1 MRHLSRHLR
10 RHLIAAA
17 AAAVLLAGCADTTDP
32 QALLAAARTAVA
44 QNDHA
49 TAIIQLKNALQ
60 RDLNLAEARFL
71 LGTSLLATGDAAG
84 AVVEFRRARELKHPE
99 SEVAPM
105 LALAMLAQGQ
115 FKPVTDEFGAASL
128 DNPAAQADLLV
139 TVAQAYIGRGLL
151 DEVAPAVDA
160 ALRARPGHPG
170 ASVLRARLLAN
181 QRDYD
186 GAFALLDTVLA
197 AQPRHDGALVFR
209 GDLLGA
215 VRGDLDGAL
224 AAYRSAIAA
233 NPRNVEAHTG
243 ALALLF
249 SRNEVEPV
257 KAQLEQM
264 RRTYPQH
271 LQTRFFEAQLAFM
284 ERDFARARE
293 IVLALIKLA
302 PDNVR
307 LLQLAGAIELQ
318 GGSPLQAET
327 YLARALQLAPD
338 LVMARRLLT
347 QSYLASGQPEPALQ
361 TLAPLL
367 RAANPDAVTLAL
379 AAEAHLLAGNMR
391 EATEHFSR
399 AARLNPQDIRSRSVV
414 ALADVR
420 AGRVDD
426 GFEQL
431 KALAAGDQAGTTAD
445 LALISARLLR
455 REYPQALE
463 AIAALEQKQ
472 PGRPLAHNLRGRVQL
487 ALNERDAARASFE
500 QALKV
505 DPAYFPAAAALASLD
520 FDPAKPDAARAHFRS
535 ILARDPRHVPALL
548 GLVEISARSGG
559 TKDELTR
566 LLTDAVNAAPAAP
579 RPRLM
584 LIEHLLRH
592 TEPRAALAQA
602 QSGVAAQPNS
612 PELLDALGRAQLA
625 NNDGQQALATFSRLA
640 SQQPRAPLPLL
651 RVASAQRALN
661 NNDAARRS
669 LTRALELAPNFLPA
683 QQELIA
689 LEVATRRHDAAVA
702 IARTVQRQRPNDA
715 SGLILEGDI
724 RAAQGQF
731 AVAAAAYRGALAK
744 APGHAETAVKLHAML
759 RGANRMADAERFAT
773 DWLRERPRDARFRM
787 HLGDIATFLNDYPSA
802 EQHYRAALAIAPEN
816 AITLNNIAW
825 TMARQGKAGAVEY
838 AERALRLAPDQPA
851 IMDTLGY
858 ALSQAGQHARAIEVQ
873 RRAVAAQPGTH
884 LYKLTLAHIYIQ
896 AGRRSEATRTLD
908 ELTALGE
915 RFPDQAAVE
924 RLREQLRGG

>member
-1 MRHLSRHLR
+1 MRHLR
-10 RHLIAAA
+10 RSLIATAAA
-17 AAAVLLAGCADTTDP
+17 ALLLAGCADTTDP
-32 QALLAAARTAVA
+32 QALLASARTSIA

-49 TAIIQLKNALQ
+49 TAVIQLKNALQ

-71 LGTSLLATGDAAG
+71 LGSSLLATGDAAG
-84 AVVEFRRARELKHPE
+84 AVVELRRARDLKHPE
-99 SEVAPM
+99 SAVAPL
-105 LALAMLAQGQ
+105 LAQALLVQGQ
-115 FKPVTDEFGAASL
+115 FKAVTDEFGDVSL
-128 DNPAAQADLLV
+128 DDPAAQADLLV
-139 TVAQAYIGRGLL
+139 AVAQAFVGRGLL

-160 ALRARPGHPG
+160 ALRSRPGHPG

-181 QRDYD
+181 QRDFD
-186 GAFALLDTVLA
+186 GAFKLLDEVLA
-197 AQPRHDGALVFR
+197 RQPRHDGALVFR

-215 VRGDLDGAL
+215 ARGDLDGAL
-224 AAYRSAIAA
+224 AAYRGAIEA
-233 NPRNVEAHTG
+233 NPRNLEAHTG

-264 RRTYPQH
+264 RKTYPQH
-271 LQTRFFEAQLAFM
+271 PQTRFFEAQLAFM

-293 IVLALIKLA
+293 IVTALIKVA
-302 PDNVR
+302 PDSVR
-307 LLQLAGAIELQ
+307 LLQLAGAVELQ

-347 QSYLASGQPEPALQ
+347 QSYLASGQPDQALQ

-367 RAANPDAVTLAL
+367 RAPNPDAVTLAL
-379 AAEAHLLAGNMR
+379 AAEAHLLAGNTR
-391 EATEHFSR
+391 EATEHFGR

-414 ALADVR
+414 ALASVG

-431 KALAAGDQAGTTAD
+431 QALAAGDQAGITAD

-455 REYPQALE
+455 REYSQALE
-463 AIAALEQKQ
+463 AIAALEKKQ
-472 PGRPLAHNLRGRVQL
+472 PGRPLPHNLRGRVQL
-487 ALNERDAARASFE
+487 AQDQRDAARASFE
-500 QALKV
+500 QALKA
-505 DPAYFPAAAALASLD
+505 DPTYFPAAAALAALD
-520 FDPAKPDAARAHFRS
+520 FDPRNPDAARAHFRAV
-535 ILARDPRHVPALL
+535 LARDPRHVPALL
-548 GLVEISARSGG
+548 GLAEISARTGG

-592 TEPRAALAQA
+592 DEPRAALAQA
-602 QSGVAAQPNS
+602 QSGATAQPNS

-625 NNDGQQALATFSRLA
+625 NNDAQQALASFNKLA
-640 SQQPRAPLPLL
+640 AMQPRSPLPLL
-651 RVASAQRALN
+651 RVASAQRALRN
-661 NNDAARRS
+661 TDAARRS
-669 LTRALELAPNFLPA
+669 LTRALELAPTYLPA

-702 IARTVQRQRPNDA
+702 IARNVQRQRPTDA
-715 SGLILEGDI
+715 SGQILEGDI

-731 AVAAAAYRGALAK
+731 DAAAAAYRGALAK

-759 RGANRMADAERFAT
+759 RGGNRMADAERFAGE
-773 DWLRERPRDARFRM
+773 WLRNHPRDARFRL
-787 HLGDIATFLNDYPSA
+787 HLGDVAIFGNDYASA
-802 EQHYRAALAIAPEN
+802 ERHYRAALEIAPES
-816 AITLNNIAW
+816 AITLNNVAW
-825 TMARQGKAGAVEY
+825 AMARQGKPGAVEY
-838 AERALRLAPDQPA
+838 AERANRLAPDQPA
-851 IMDTLGY
+851 MMDTLGY
-858 ALSQAGQHARAIEVQ
+858 ALSQAGQHERAIEVQ

-896 AGRRSEATRTLD
+896 AGRRTEATRTLD
-908 ELTALGE
+908 ELAALGE
-915 RFPDQAAVE
+915 RFTGQAEVE
-924 RLREQLRGG
+924 RLRQQLRGG